1 MTCRHCHKPVILQ
14 PSAKA
19 RSLQY
24 GGAPREYT
32 LLFPNHAD
40 CVVKAREQETI
51 DLMRRLNAE
60 TTRTTHEAHRPA

>member
-19 RSLQY
+19 RAERY
-24 GGAPREYT
+24 GGTPRDYT

-51 DLMRRLNAE
+51 ELLRSLNSDQ
-60 TTRTTHEAHRPA
+60 

>member
-40 CVVKAREQETI
+40 CVVKAREQEAI
-51 DLMRRLNAE
+51 DLLRSLNSDQGSQ
-60 TTRTTHEAHRPA
+60 P

>member
-14 PSAKA
+14 PSARA
-19 RSLQY
+19 RAERF
-24 GGAPREYT
+24 GGAPRDYI

-51 DLMRRLNAE
+51 NLLRSLNSDQ
-60 TTRTTHEAHRPA
+60 

>member
-1 MTCRHCHKPVILQ
+1 MTCRHCQKPVILQ

-19 RSLQY
+19 RAERY
-24 GGAPREYT
+24 GGVPRDYT

-51 DLMRRLNAE
+51 ELLRSLNSDQGA
-60 TTRTTHEAHRPA
+60 TPCKT